1 MSVYNIYFAHIPRVK
16 FGLTKFGLDVKVGG
30 KMRSLLEILIF
41 VLRMNHVESTEEEEV
56 RIYHAKNT

>member
-1 MSVYNIYFAHIPRVK
+1 M
-16 FGLTKFGLDVKVGG
+16 G
-30 KMRSLLEILIF
+30 SLLEILIF